1 MDTPASHEPCLIET
15 FKTAEYRRWE
25 DRLHDVVVAAINAR
39 IKNLQH
45 GKKGDW
51 RAVGDGVCELRFLQT
66 GPGWRVYFH
75 ETNLG
80 TLILLLLG
88 DDKSSQQ
95 RDIDKAKQILAELK
109 AQQAALRKQRQAAS
123 HATGGRK
130 KCTRNTAL
138 ISTISTRWA

>member
-1 MDTPASHEPCLIET
+1 MDTAANHEPCLIAT

-25 DRLHDVVVAAINAR
+25 ARLHDVAAAAIDAR

-80 TLILLLLG
+80 CLILLLLG
-88 DDKSSQQ
+88 GDKSSQQ
-95 RDIDKAKQILAELK
+95 RDIDRAKKILAELK
-109 AQQAALRKQRQAAS
+109 AQQAALRKQKQAAVNAS
-123 HATGGRK
+123 QGRK
-130 KCTRNTAL
+130 K
-138 ISTISTRWA
+138 

>member
-1 MDTPASHEPCLIET
+1 MDVSTLPDLIDT
-15 FKTAEYRRWE
+15 RKTAEYRRWE
-25 DRLHDVVVAAINAR
+25 DSRHDVAAAAIDAR

-51 RAVGDGVCELRFLQT
+51 RTVGGGACELRLLQT

-80 TLILLLLG
+80 ALILLLLG
-88 DDKSSQQ
+88 GDKSSQP

-109 AQQAALRKQRQAAS
+109 AQQAALRKQRQSAT

-130 KCTRNTAL
+130 K
-138 ISTISTRWA
+138 

>member
-1 MDTPASHEPCLIET
+1 MDTSADNKPCLIET

-25 DRLHDVVVAAINAR
+25 DKLHDVAAAAIDAR

-51 RAVGDGVCELRFLQT
+51 RAVDGGVCELRLLQT

-80 TLILLLLG
+80 ALILLLLG
-88 DDKSSQQ
+88 GDKSSQP

-109 AQQAALRKQRQAAS
+109 AQQAALRKQRQSAT

-130 KCTRNTAL
+130 K
-138 ISTISTRWA
+138 

>member
-1 MDTPASHEPCLIET
+1 MDTSAENQPCLIET
-15 FKTAEYRRWE
+15 FKTAQYRRWE
-25 DRLHDVVVAAINAR
+25 DKLHDVAAAAIDAR

-80 TLILLLLG
+80 ALILLLLG
-88 DDKSSQQ
+88 GDKASQQ
-95 RDIDKAKQILAELK
+95 RDIDKAKKILAELK
-109 AQQAALRKQRQAAS
+109 ATQAAIRKQKQAAINDKQ
-123 HATGGRK
+123 GRK
-130 KCTRNTAL
+130 K
-138 ISTISTRWA
+138 

>member
-1 MDTPASHEPCLIET
+1 MNTPNEPAPPALILIDTR
-15 FKTAEYRRWE
+15 KTAEYRQWE
-25 DRLHDVVVAAINAR
+25 DSLHDVAAAAIDAR

-51 RAVGDGVCELRFLQT
+51 SAVGEGVCELRFLQT

-88 DDKSSQQ
+88 GNKSSQQ
-95 RDIDKAKQILAELK
+95 RDIRKAQAILKELK
-109 AQQAALRKQRQAAS
+109 ARQAAIRKHKAAAGTS
-123 HATGGRK
+123 TGVRK
-130 KCTRNTAL
+130 K
-138 ISTISTRWA
+138 

>member
-1 MDTPASHEPCLIET
+1 MDTSTDLQPCLIET
-15 FKTAEYRRWE
+15 FKTAQYRRWE
-25 DRLHDVVVAAINAR
+25 DKLHDVATAAIDAR

-80 TLILLLLG
+80 ALILLLLG
-88 DDKSSQQ
+88 GDKASQQ
-95 RDIDKAKQILAELK
+95 RDIDKAKKILAELK
-109 AQQAALRKQRQAAS
+109 ATQAAIRKQKQAAINDKQ
-123 HATGGRK
+123 GRK
-130 KCTRNTAL
+130 K
-138 ISTISTRWA
+138 

>member
-1 MDTPASHEPCLIET
+1 MDTSANHEPCLIET

-25 DRLHDVVVAAINAR
+25 DRLHDVAVAAIDAR

-88 DDKSSQQ
+88 GDKSSQQ
-95 RDIDKAKQILAELK
+95 RDIDKAKKILAELK

-130 KCTRNTAL
+130 K
-138 ISTISTRWA
+138 